1 MDQIEYLS
9 LEIAESDDLNSVRIP
24 VMKMSYFLS
33 WSDFDIDECPP
44 RVLVEDDV
52 M

>member
-1 MDQIEYLS
+1 
-9 LEIAESDDLNSVRIP
+9 

-52 M
+52 MWKSLDSDEPIN